1 MPSAALAEEPA
12 ETPDPFSLALPSPL
26 PSPAPASPPIEDA
39 VTTGERLILSADAT
53 DDPDARAQAR
63 LALAD
68 TWLALGL
75 LAPALDLVREAA
87 ALAAANTVALGHQ
100 VALLPRAAKLRE
112 AAEAAQA
119 LARANPTTANLLA
132 TVRAWLRAEDI
143 AEAFRALNEL
153 HTRVPDDPQA
163 AALRVSFARLRHG
176 LGDAPPLL
184 ACLLECAAQ
193 ARRRDD
199 RERWRTYALDAWIE
213 SRGTDAGE
221 LLTEALASTGHP
233 RAAVYVAAESA
244 ARALLANT
252 PDIVTA
258 SRLLVRCARL
268 AESAGLPGEASA
280 AWAVRALIPDPL
292 SRDARESLRDI
303 LAERGRSVELAV
315 RLRADARRGAP
326 TARAATWKGVAAI
339 EIAHS
344 PSQAAFALAEA
355 LRHQPDDAEALELL
369 NALANDPSTEPS
381 VRDALW
387 SIVRSPALE
396 GFVRTRLLL
405 WLGNLEEHAG
415 DHASAE
421 FAFSAIEGPVP
432 EAFEGLARVYERAE
446 ALTEEAAAALAK
458 LEQTPAEEV
467 AAALDAFINTFG
479 HAPGAFR
486 DARQTMKTLG
496 AHALHD
502 DRVAS
507 LWVRAARRAEDESW
521 RVTVLNRLATRCV
534 IPSVRVR
541 AALECAETLDQQG
554 QTNSAADLL
563 AFVLTDLPA
572 EPAVA
577 AALAALAEHGS
588 DATLATDAL
597 RAIARAATDSW
608 ERDFLA
614 RFTGRAEGTFAVF
627 AASLGAPVPS
637 REWATNLARL
647 HDLMGDS
654 ATLLAHRT
662 RALLPPSEPAEERLD
677 VARRFAVFDPLSP
690 EAAIAWFSA
699 ASMAE
704 DAIQIAQ
711 AAIAVTR
718 SLASARYVNST
729 VRTAIEKLTAVGAH
743 AMTRD
748 VVMAT
753 SQAVGLGD
761 RALRDTVQ
769 DVLAHQTA
777 PLEAAQMLEAIAVC
791 AETPEELVPV
801 LRTLAARYRAYG
813 HATAEISALWRLY
826 AHAPDE
832 AAPRLSELLART
844 GDTARRAKLLRD
856 RIESQDDLSARR
868 TQLFALAAEHG
879 HAQPPRV
886 REALQCLDQVVAD
899 DPSAETQGAVVRALL
914 ALDKSDAAIERLIR
928 WAGDAASEPDAVAR
942 YLCATRIAKERRDP
956 SRALAILRTLLRR
969 VPSSSV
975 ALELAEETA
984 FESRQHEALFAIY
997 DDLDA
1002 SVAGEHGRHALSYRR
1017 ARFLERCGR
1026 YNDALAIHQS
1036 LFTRTPSLGAS
1047 FSAIER
1053 LASATGQYDACVQA
1067 LRTLGELATTPE
1079 ARTRYF
1085 LRGAAVAWDHARDAE
1100 ATVAMEL
1107 LAYLNDHAAETE
1119 SRLLEHTRELRARK
1133 PEAAARVVQQ
1143 LIDDALNAGGQA
1155 WDDDVRFK
1163 HALRA
1168 LELALC
1174 EQGGTEKS
1182 LAAVTLLLRDR
1193 EDVAVGRESV
1203 RALLARTRPDASV
1216 RAAILALP
1224 AMESGEAPT
1233 APPPPETSASVPPAS
1248 EPTSMV
1254 ARPPPLTLAPTV
1266 PTLPPVGML
1275 TDTQVPKV
1283 TLVGAPPPPLSM
1295 QPVTVAKSIQ
1305 TPAASASAQRSSR
1318 PAPNK
1323 VPPSKPR
1330 TISLPPP
1337 PPLRVG
1343 SSGSKAASGKPP
1355 ANARVTTPSTA
1366 SPPASQPVSKPVS
1379 QPPTPP
1385 PQRPSTDV
1393 SALSPLP
1400 DAPISPSDMPN
1411 PYALVEIT
1419 ASRPAI
1425 APPPDA
1431 SIEPVVVRPAIAPP
1445 PDNDQPHLVS
1455 RSDRA
1460 GRTPF
1465 NASSHPP
1472 PVSDAPRVR
1481 VTVSSLRD
1489 AAARGDDHAAAR
1501 LARHLAS
1508 DPETWSEAI
1517 EIERRRF
1524 AADPSRRDALDAMI
1538 RLAEQMRMG
1547 SEESALRALRTAVWN
1562 DKSPPPAPPSLAD
1575 LGDGPDGVGR
1585 VLVPGRLGPFAEF
1598 GAVLWELLAATFRR
1612 DLLRAGKRRE
1622 IHTYATPAG
1631 EFGRLFLAAVRVLQL
1646 PRNTPLALLDDL
1658 PEGFGMDA
1666 TTQPPTVTLAAP
1678 LAHDTP
1684 RTRFVLGLTL
1694 EGTRASHLPL
1704 TSLPQ
1709 DEGERV
1715 IQAVHAAF
1723 GTDTPPR
1730 LDARVAKIAGRMLDG
1745 MTPRLQK
1752 RLRDL
1757 VNELGPRLTWAHWN
1771 NAVQI
1776 ARVNGALLISG
1787 DVRTA
1792 VEEVLGA
1799 SPRGV
1804 PGDPAVAAR
1813 TYEPLRELMRFASSE
1828 EYVLLRWQ
1836 RGR

>member
-1 MPSAALAEEPA
+1 MSSAALAEERV
-12 ETPDPFSLALPSPL
+12 ETPDPFSLSLPSPL

-39 VTTGERLILSADAT
+39 VTTGERLVTHADAN
-53 DDPDARAQAR
+53 DDLDARAHAR

-68 TWLALGL
+68 TWLSLGL
-75 LAPALDLVREAA
+75 LAPALALVHEADSFAPTSA
-87 ALAAANTVALGHQ
+87 AVLEHR
-100 VALLPRAAKLRE
+100 VALLPRAARLRE
-112 AAEAAQA
+112 AAEATQT

-132 TVRAWLRAEDI
+132 AVRAWLRAEDV

-153 HTRVPDDPQA
+153 HTRTPDDPQA

-315 RLRADARRGAP
+315 RLRADARRGALA
-326 TARAATWKGVAAI
+326 TRAATWKGVAAI

-344 PSQAAFALAEA
+344 PAQAAFALAEA
-355 LRHQPDDAEALELL
+355 LRHQPDDAEALDLL
-369 NALANDPSTEPS
+369 NALANDPSTEPA

-396 GFVRTRLLL
+396 GPVRARLLL

-446 ALTEEAAAALAK
+446 ALIEEAAAAFAR
-458 LEQTPAEEV
+458 LEQTTAEEV
-467 AAALDAFINTFG
+467 PAALDAFIATFG
-479 HAPGAFR
+479 GAPGAFR
-486 DARQTMKTLG
+486 DARQAMKTLG

-554 QTNSAADLL
+554 ETNRAADLL

-577 AALAALAEHGS
+577 AALAALAEHGT

-690 EAAIAWFSA
+690 EATIAWFSA

-761 RALRDTVQ
+761 PALRNTVQ

-777 PLEAAQMLEAIAVC
+777 PLEAAQMLEALAVC
-791 AETPEELVPV
+791 AEAPEELVPV
-801 LRTLAARYRAYG
+801 LRTLAARYRACG
-813 HATAEISALWRLY
+813 HVTAEISALGRLY
-826 AHAPDE
+826 AHAPEE
-832 AAPRLSELLART
+832 AATRLGDLLART
-844 GDTARRAKLLRD
+844 GDTARRAKLLRE
-856 RIESQDDLSARR
+856 RIESQGDAAARK
-868 TQLFALAAEHG
+868 TQLFALAAEHA
-879 HAQPPRV
+879 HAHPPRV

-969 VPSSSV
+969 VPSSSA

-1036 LFTRTPSLGAS
+1036 LFARAPSLGAS

-1053 LASATGQYDACVQA
+1053 LAGATGQYDACVQA
-1067 LRTLGELATTPE
+1067 LRTLGEQATTPE

-1085 LRGAAVAWDHARDAE
+1085 LRGAAIAWDHARDAE

-1107 LAYLNDHAAETE
+1107 LAYLNDHVAETE
-1119 SRLLEHTRELRARK
+1119 ARLLEHTRELRARK
-1133 PEAAARVVQQ
+1133 PEAAARVIQQ
-1143 LIDDALNAGGQA
+1143 LIDDALNAGAQS
-1155 WDDDVRFK
+1155 WDDGVRFK

-1168 LELALC
+1168 LELALT
-1174 EQGGTEKS
+1174 EQGGIEKA

-1203 RALLARTRPDASV
+1203 RALLARTKPDAAV

-1224 AMESGEAPT
+1224 AMESGEPSA
-1233 APPPPETSASVPPAS
+1233 APPPAGSSVRPPVSTPPEPAA
-1248 EPTSMV
+1248 TV
-1254 ARPPPLTLAPTV
+1254 ARPPPLTLAPTI

-1355 ANARVTTPSTA
+1355 ASARVTTPPTA
-1366 SPPASQPVSKPVS
+1366 SPPASQPAP
-1379 QPPTPP
+1379 PPT
-1385 PQRPSTDV
+1385 QRPATDV

-1400 DAPISPSDMPN
+1400 EAPLSPSEMPN
-1411 PYALVEIT
+1411 PYATIEIT

-1445 PDNDQPHLVS
+1445 PDTGQPHLVS

-1460 GRTPF
+1460 GRPPF
-1465 NASSHPP
+1465 NSSSHPP
-1472 PVSDAPRVR
+1472 PASDAPRVR

-1508 DPETWSEAI
+1508 DPETSGEAL

-1562 DKSPPPAPPSLAD
+1562 DKSTPPAPPSLAD
-1575 LGDGPDGVGR
+1575 LGDGPDGVAR
-1585 VLVPGRLGPFAEF
+1585 VLVPARLGPFSEF

-1631 EFGRLFLAAVRVLQL
+1631 EFGRLFLAALRVLQL
-1646 PRNTPLALLDDL
+1646 PRNTPLALFDDL
-1658 PEGFGMDA
+1658 PEGVGMDA

-1684 RTRFVLGLTL
+1684 RTRFLLGLTL

-1771 NAVQI
+1771 NTAQI
-1776 ARVNGALLISG
+1776 ARVNAALLISG